1 MDKRELRKIPALR
14 ATPQDISLA
23 KRVSGAKYIAK
34 SEVRICAHK
43 KTLLLNLFRA
53 PELRIGKVEAAFRVC
68 CTHDDYITQDMQN
81 ATACKWLTGKLYSI
95 TWEYD
100 DYGNGDFITFSDDES
115 VNLVHK
121 FFHKEGDP
129 IRVIHDFQ
137 ESIAHERL
145 MCRYRELMHQIDERM
160 KLVPSLPH
168 DFRHWVEEYA
178 LYDSRYLVYQYSR
191 KKQMDGYCTHCHHD
205 VKVINPKHNQKG
217 ICPHCGSHVI
227 FKAAGKFH
235 HQLDRE
241 HVTLIQRA
249 GDGFVFRCFTAYKR
263 YDNIRKPDMA
273 IYEDMRSFA
282 DKGFQITSEDAYKWD
297 SFRPNVNI
305 VRWKDDPA
313 AGVWY
318 EGKVYWN
325 NLQEVLQGTKC
336 QYSALWTLLER
347 NPDKRFYP
355 LGFLLNYKPSYE
367 YLIKLGMYNLVF
379 EDVNSS
385 EYLYSN
391 NGTDIP
397 KESKSIVEALGI
409 PKTMLSMLKMMNPTK
424 NELSMFRAA
433 AAAGKWTTP
442 EEVRRVES
450 VIPDA
455 RVFSVP
461 ETTPHKIMRYIEQQK
476 GRNAEHAFR
485 EWIDYI
491 GFCRKLGY
499 DMGNS
504 FILFPKELKKS
515 HDTLMN
521 RIKIK
526 NSRAEDKKI
535 RAMFKE
541 YQRRFEWQQGN
552 YVMLVPR
559 CAADII
565 KEGQDQHNC
574 VGGYVKSVAEK
585 ATVVLFL
592 RKKEN
597 PKKSLY
603 TVEYC
608 DGKVMQCR
616 SFSNGPMTSEVEKLI
631 KQFERD
637 ILCRA
642 EKEKIG
648 VGVA

>member
-14 ATPQDISLA
+14 ATPQDTSLA

-43 KTLLLNLFRA
+43 KTLLLYLFRA

-68 CTHDDYITQDMQN
+68 CTHDDYITQDTQN
-81 ATACKWLTGKLYSI
+81 TTACKWLTGKLYSI
-95 TWEYD
+95 TWEYN
-100 DYGNGDFITFSDDES
+100 DYGNQDWITFADDES

-121 FFHKEGDP
+121 FFRKEGEP
-129 IRVIHDFQ
+129 ARVVQKFQ

-145 MCRYRELMHQIDERM
+145 MCRYRKLMHQIDERM

-217 ICPHCGSHVI
+217 ICPHCGSRVI

-282 DKGFQITSEDAYKWD
+282 DKDFQITSEDAYKWD

-325 NLQEVLQGTKC
+325 NLQEVLHGTKC
-336 QYSALWTLLER
+336 QYSALWTLLEKH
-347 NPDKRFYP
+347 PQKHFYP
-355 LGFLLNYKPSYE
+355 LDFLREYEPAYE
-367 YLIKLGMYNLVF
+367 YFIKLGMYNLVF
-379 EDVNSS
+379 D
-385 EYLYSN
+385 Y
-391 NGTDIP
+391 TDSWATGRLP
-397 KESKSIVEALGI
+397 LHYTNLVEALDVPKSMI
-409 PKTMLSMLKMMNPTK
+409 PMLKEMNPTCE
-424 NELSMFRAA
+424 ELIMFRAA

-442 EEVRRVES
+442 EEVRRIEGTIGDS
-450 VIPDA
+450 RI
-455 RVFSVP
+455 FSVK
-461 ETTPHKIMRYIEQQK
+461 ETTPYKIMKYIAQQK
-476 GRNAEHAFR
+476 DGSARYAFN

-499 DMGNS
+499 DLKNS
-504 FILFPKELKKS
+504 FVLFPKDLKKS
-515 HDTLMN
+515 HDMLMN
-521 RIKIK
+521 RIKVK
-526 NSRAEDKKI
+526 ESRAADKKI

-541 YQRRFEWQQGN
+541 YRERFAWQKGN
-552 YVMLVPR
+552 YVMVVPR

-574 VGGYVKSVAEK
+574 VGGYVESVSRK
-585 ATVVLFL
+585 GTVVLFL
-592 RKKEN
+592 REKEKPN
-597 PKKSLY
+597 KSLY
-603 TVEYC
+603 TVEYRN
-608 DGKVMQCR
+608 GQVTQCR
-616 SFSNGPMTSEVEKLI
+616 SFANGPMTPEVEKII
-631 KQFERD
+631 KQFEQAMH
-637 ILCRA
+637 CRA
-642 EKEKIG
+642 EKMKIG
-648 VGVA
+648 VGAA